1 MYCLILPF
9 KQLYII
15 INCIESPTLPY
26 LQLNKFDNFIC
37 RFKRWFN
44 DDLTPEPLDMLLR
57 RCISTTGVLHKMP
70 APKKRKDGPK
80 QKKAPPK
87 APKLTMLEIRNRYM
101 EETPPLPY
109 FAYPD
114 ERCFLEQY
122 KRPLA
127 YVSNT
132 EMEERIELEKE
143 YTRFMNQY
151 WRDVKKNHQKQVE
164 LRQRALKHLQEVDT
178 GLYSAGIAFNF
189 DVFPG
194 TTDGLRETIPNPQHT
209 APLKVSEKPLENE
222 EAVGTNAWLSES
234 KEQKNNAF
242 KRLKKKKSDIS
253 SDDIGQSVRL

>member
-1 MYCLILPF
+1 
-9 KQLYII
+9 
-15 INCIESPTLPY
+15 
-26 LQLNKFDNFIC
+26 
-37 RFKRWFN
+37 
-44 DDLTPEPLDMLLR
+44 
-57 RCISTTGVLHKMP
+57 MP

-132 EMEERIELEKE
+132 EMEKRIEIEKD

-151 WRDVKKNHQKQVE
+151 WRQVKKNHQKQVQ
-164 LRQRALKHLQEVDT
+164 LREHALKQLQEVDA
-178 GLYSAGIAFNF
+178 GLYSAAITFNF
-189 DVFPG
+189 DMFPG
-194 TTDGLRETIPNPQHT
+194 ASDGLRETIHNPQHT
-209 APLKVSEKPLENE
+209 APLKVSEKLLENE
-222 EAVGTNAWLSES
+222 EAIGTNAWLSES
-234 KEQKNNAF
+234 KDEKNEAF
-242 KRLKKKKSDIS
+242 RKKKKADIRSDITE
-253 SDDIGQSVRL
+253 SVRL